1 MDSIVS
7 TRELAEAV
15 NSYNDVTLLDSA
27 GLPQKAVIH
36 VSCSDR
42 MIIE

>member
-1 MDSIVS
+1 MDSMVS
-7 TRELAEAV
+7 TRELVEAV

-27 GLPQKAVIH
+27 GSNTVIH